1 MVAPWLWIRSHQIWK
16 RKGFASPHILAEGWM
31 LCRRTR
37 KKRVPSTKGFMLQT
51 WKSRGGQGWLYQAVR
66 DITVQE
72 AGQSSE
78 PARAH
83 LPWMYVSVYDY
94 KAQFS
99 ILHSLPKIMGLWH
112 MTSDH
117 ILEKC
122 ILKGAA
128 SSQHVS

>member
-1 MVAPWLWIRSHQIWK
+1 
-16 RKGFASPHILAEGWM
+16 M
-31 LCRRTR
+31 LYRRTR

-83 LPWMYVSVYDY
+83 LPWMYVFVYDY

-99 ILHSLPKIMGLWH
+99 VLHSFLSCTVCPK
-112 MTSDH
+112 
-117 ILEKC
+117 
-122 ILKGAA
+122 
-128 SSQHVS
+128 